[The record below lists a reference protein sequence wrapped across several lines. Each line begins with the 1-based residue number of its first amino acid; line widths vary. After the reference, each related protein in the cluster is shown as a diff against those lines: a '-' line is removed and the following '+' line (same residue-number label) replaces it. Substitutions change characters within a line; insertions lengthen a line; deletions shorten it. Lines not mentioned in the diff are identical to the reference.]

1 MTARHGAAGRRH
13 QAASVDRGTGCERRS
28 RFAEKQR
35 RYATLLLTHL
45 VLAALLLLPGCGP
58 GRPARVPVSGTIT
71 IDGRPLEHGFV
82 RFHPKENR
90 AAQGEVGPGGRFT
103 LTTYE
108 PGDGCVLGKHRVSVI
123 AREILGPAA
132 QRWHA
137 PKKYISPGSSDLEV
151 EITGPADDV
160 KISLS
165 WGDQDGPFVETAAG
179 EE

>member
-1 MTARHGAAGRRH
+1 MTGRHEGVRKRR
-13 QAASVDRGTGCERRS
+13 QVATVGRGTGCERRS
-28 RFAEKQR
+28 RLDDKQR
-35 RYATLLLTHL
+35 RYASLLLTHL
-45 VLAALLLLPGCGP
+45 VLAVLLLLPGCGP

-137 PKKYISPGSSDLEV
+137 PKKYMRPGTSDLEV
-151 EITGPADDV
+151 EITGPTDDV
-160 KISLS
+160 EISLS
-165 WGDQDGPFVETAAG
+165 WGDQNGPFVETAAG